1 MGKISLFCK
10 RALIHTSVARSRGRG
25 TPPRSRAS
33 GAGVGQGQHAAR
45 GHQRPQQ
52 RRRRRSPTPGSSA
65 RRPRPWRPAGRAP
78 GPRDHTP
85 PPLQLIGRL
94 GQAGPIRFSP
104 GTSGVGLE
112 QGVGQRKGGSGD
124 LCSAPRRV
132 NPAQNQGL
140 EAWAR
145 EGSAVGRKRRAVP
158 VRGHNSIHSFS
169 QSVSLFFFSPIS
181 FPCLVTLWP
190 GCHSSL
196 QDDASSFCPHEMT
209 RGEVGFLPLRDP

>member
-145 EGSAVGRKRRAVP
+145 EGSAVGEKKKSGPREGP
-158 VRGHNSIHSFS
+158 QQHSFI
-169 QSVSLFFFSPIS
+169 QSVRHSFFFFPNIFSMSGHSVAWLSLFP
-181 FPCLVTLWP
+181 
-190 GCHSSL
+190 
-196 QDDASSFCPHEMT
+196 T
-209 RGEVGFLPLRDP
+209 R

>member
-10 RALIHTSVARSRGRG
+10 QALIHTSVARSQGRG

-33 GAGVGQGQHAAR
+33 GAGFGQGQHAAR

-85 PPLQLIGRL
+85 PPLQLIGPL

-112 QGVGQRKGGSGD
+112 QGVGQRKGGSGPL
-124 LCSAPRRV
+124 LCAKASESRAKSGAGGLGPRRQRSGEKKKSG
-132 NPAQNQGL
+132 P
-140 EAWAR
+140 R
-145 EGSAVGRKRRAVP
+145 EGP
-158 VRGHNSIHSFS
+158 QQHSFI
-169 QSVSLFFFSPIS
+169 QSVRHSFFFFPNIFSMSGHSVAWLSLFP
-181 FPCLVTLWP
+181 
-190 GCHSSL
+190 
-196 QDDASSFCPHEMT
+196 T
-209 RGEVGFLPLRDP
+209 R